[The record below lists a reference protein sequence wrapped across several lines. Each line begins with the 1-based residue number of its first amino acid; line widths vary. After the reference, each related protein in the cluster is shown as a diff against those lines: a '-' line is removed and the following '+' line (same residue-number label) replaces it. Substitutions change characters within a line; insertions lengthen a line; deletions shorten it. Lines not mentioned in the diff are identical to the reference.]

1 MRLGKLVP
9 ISLLGAIVAATALL
23 GSGAFAAKG
32 KLLDIGRDSGFPQ
45 AFAKGTVSNPSAI
58 LVKITAKPKG
68 SVEVIWDTSCARGA
82 KGKVRNGQYDINGT
96 KLKKIKK
103 GFKRP
108 DNCLVNVIAAY
119 EDAGNEGKLKIELFA
134 RGRDAFKGIKNP

>member
-1 MRLGKLVP
+1 MRLGKLLL
-9 ISLLGAIVAATALL
+9 ISVLGGALMTGAVV
-23 GSGAFAAKG
+23 GSGALAAKG

-45 AFAKGTVSNPSAI
+45 AFAKGTVSNPSKL
-58 LVKITAKPKG
+58 LVRITADPKG

-82 KGKVRNGQYDINGT
+82 KGKVREGDYSISGR

-108 DNCLVNVIAAY
+108 DNCLLNVIAAY
-119 EDAGNEGKLKIELFA
+119 EDASVEGRVKIELFA
-134 RGRDAFKGIKNP
+134 RGKGAFRGIKKP